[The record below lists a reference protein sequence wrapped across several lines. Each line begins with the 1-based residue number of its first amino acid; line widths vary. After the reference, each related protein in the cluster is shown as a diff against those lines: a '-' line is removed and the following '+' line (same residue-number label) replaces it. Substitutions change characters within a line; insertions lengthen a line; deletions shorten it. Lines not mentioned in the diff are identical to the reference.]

1 MSIFDSSIL
10 FANHKEEL
18 LLNYDTEIRRKHIKD
33 LRTFLLLVF
42 TFCKLSKKNNINKR
56 ISISEAGTT

>member
-1 MSIFDSSIL
+1 M

-33 LRTFLLLVF
+33 LRMFLLLVF